1 MDVYKKI
8 SRFYERATVE
18 KRVIG
23 KSLLGRNIYA
33 VKVGDGFPVGIAVY
47 AIHGREW
54 LTSRLALEHFRQGV
68 VGSVWLVPLANPD
81 GALLSQ
87 KGIGSALGK
96 YGGFLSAYSGGELRL
111 WKSNARG
118 VDLNVNFDAEW
129 GKGVKNVRR
138 RGAENYIGE
147 APFSEPETRALR
159 DFTLDVSP
167 SYTVS
172 FHTKGEEIYWYFG
185 QSSHTCLRDFTL
197 AQAVSASTGY
207 PLRQTVGSVGG
218 YKDWCISALQIPALT
233 VECGNDAF
241 RHPLGAFA
249 WSDVKKR
256 CGGALWAL
264 SAAAEK
270 TLKNG

>member
-256 CGGALWAL
+256 CAGALLAL

>member
-207 PLRQTVGSVGG
+207 PLRQTLGSVGG

>member
-54 LTSRLALEHFRQGV
+54 LTSHLALEHFRQGV

-256 CGGALWAL
+256 CAGALLAL

>member
-8 SRFYERATVE
+8 SRFYKSASVE

-33 VKVGDGFPVGIAVY
+33 VKLGDGFPVGIAVY

-54 LTSRLALEHFRQGV
+54 LTSYLALEHFRQGV

-87 KGIGSALGK
+87 KGIGSALQK
-96 YGGFLSAYSGGELRL
+96 YDGFLSAYSGGELRL
-111 WKSNARG
+111 WKSNVRG

-147 APFSEPETRALR
+147 SPFSEPETRALR

-185 QSSHTCLRDFTL
+185 QSPHTCLRDFTL
-197 AQAVSASTGY
+197 AQAVSVATGY

-233 VECGNDAF
+233 VECGNDEF
-241 RHPLGAFA
+241 RHPLGICA

-256 CGGALWAL
+256 CAGALWAL
-264 SAAAEK
+264 SVAAEK
-270 TLKNG
+270 TFKNG

>member
-68 VGSVWLVPLANPD
+68 VGSVWLVPLVNPD

-167 SYTVS
+167 SYMVS

-256 CGGALWAL
+256 CAGALWAL